1 MYRVS
6 LDRRV
11 ITFASALEL
20 VLAVV
25 AGSILVI
32 FIGDQFKSIASLI
45 WVVFALVVGCVV
57 IQPKILHG
65 ILRLI
70 KVESLQPIQLRHSVE
85 WTLYYIVIW
94 ITGGI
99 AQYFL
104 IGTIVNLDIGL
115 IAPIIG
121 AWVISGLAG
130 TLVTILPLGLGIR
143 EITLAVLLTPILPAG
158 MAPITSILSR
168 VIFTIFDLSIAGL
181 TFLIIPVSSI
191 IVQKENK

>member
-1 MYRVS
+1 MTFINWRNLQQYSWKFNFVPLFFSFLAYAITLIFSSYAWSRIVNHLAQPLNWRYHFRSYLISRLGFRLSGPLLQVPGRILMYRVS

-85 WTLYYIVIW
+85 WTY
-94 ITGGI
+94 
-99 AQYFL
+99 
-104 IGTIVNLDIGL
+104 
-115 IAPIIG
+115 
-121 AWVISGLAG
+121 
-130 TLVTILPLGLGIR
+130 
-143 EITLAVLLTPILPAG
+143 
-158 MAPITSILSR
+158 ITSL
-168 VIFTIFDLSIAGL
+168 FG
-181 TFLIIPVSSI
+181 
-191 IVQKENK
+191 